1 MKNCFPLFTSSI
13 MQGAL
18 VGAAGSLWPIE
29 ALEYVGLYFN
39 AAEAQIPNNPPS
51 SWQIGV
57 VPSME
62 LAVSLP
68 AICTLHTQ
76 TLEYQTELMLVR
88 KSSSSSW

>member
-39 AAEAQIPNNPPS
+39 GSRS
-51 SWQIGV
+51 SD
-57 VPSME
+57 
-62 LAVSLP
+62 
-68 AICTLHTQ
+68 T
-76 TLEYQTELMLVR
+76 
-88 KSSSSSW
+88 